1 MQLFAS
7 IEQLRLP
14 ATSPYILEVRKYS
27 EQLAVIGSRCL
38 SLVDQQEK
46 RQREYEDLLMELK
59 KKVNISDLHKL
70 LIQDYSLQHRSYYL
84 QIPLIVID
92 EHEVSEDLNVTPT
105 GLFGG
110 HSSRR
115 GSSNFMNM

>member
-14 ATSPYILEVRKYS
+14 ATSPDILEVRKYS

>member
-14 ATSPYILEVRKYS
+14 ATSPDILEVRKYS

-70 LIQDYSLQHRSYYL
+70 LIQDYSLQHRSYDL

>member
-14 ATSPYILEVRKYS
+14 ATSLDILEVRKYS

>member
-14 ATSPYILEVRKYS
+14 ATSPDILEVRKYS

-84 QIPLIVID
+84 RIPLIVID

>member
-14 ATSPYILEVRKYS
+14 ATSPDILEVRKYS

-92 EHEVSEDLNVTPT
+92 EHEVSEDLSVTPT